1 MNFLRKYIFSIIL
14 MIILITWAVIDFRKA
29 MLRDAKLQKEWPILQ
44 KGKAIEGKITFVYD
58 FVANGSRDLVS
69 LSRIIVNDTKYGIIA
84 DEIEEVDRVYKLG
97 VNSIVRVG
105 DHIYKK
111 ANNDTI
117 VVTKKS
123 GKSYKLLRRDQLYD

>member
-1 MNFLRKYIFSIIL
+1 MNFLRKYLFSIIL
-14 MIILITWAVIDFRKA
+14 MIILIIWAIFDIRKSILIDIESRKEWTT
-29 MLRDAKLQKEWPILQ
+29 LQKE
-44 KGKAIEGKITFVYD
+44 KAIEGKITFVYD

-69 LSRIIVNDTKYGIIA
+69 LSRIIVNDTKYRIIA

-97 VNSIVRVG
+97 VNSIVKVG